1 MLLMESELP
10 ITNTVSFK
18 QDQDTKETDWNTPI
32 VGKEEPRKYLP
43 YNIFG
48 YRVPCHTDS
57 GSGQIIYANAGAW
70 KIEPRH
76 VIAALQTKAYHET
89 FSDSNGELVEM
100 PCGAYSYD
108 DTNNKVLE
116 NNPVSQSLSYPYI
129 FDWIKEHLQK

>member
-48 YRVPCHTDS
+48 YRVPCRTDS
-57 GSGQIIYANAGAW
+57 GSGQIISANAGTW

-100 PCGAYSYD
+100 PCGAYSINVPYY
-108 DTNNKVLE
+108 KILE
-116 NNPVSQSLSYPYI
+116 TVHFSESLSWPDI
-129 FDWIKEHLQK
+129 FDWIKDTLKK